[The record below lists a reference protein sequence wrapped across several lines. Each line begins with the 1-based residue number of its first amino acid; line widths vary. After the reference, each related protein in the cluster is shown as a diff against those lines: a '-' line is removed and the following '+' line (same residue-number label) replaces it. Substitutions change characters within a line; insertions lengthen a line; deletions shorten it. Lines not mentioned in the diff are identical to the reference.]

1 MAGMSLLELRKVS
14 KAFPGV
20 QALFQIDL
28 DVQAGEVHALIGE
41 NGAGKST
48 LIKLLSGVY
57 GCDSGTIRFGNT
69 MVAFADP
76 LASQQAGI
84 YTLYQEFNLLPH
96 LTVAENI
103 FLGAEPR
110 HKHLPF
116 IDWRE
121 MRQQTLKLLDM
132 LDLAIQPEARVSDL
146 SAAEQQM
153 VELAKTLHANPRLI
167 IMDEPTSSLSYRE
180 VDALFRLIRRI
191 KAQGI
196 SVIYVSHRLD
206 EVLTIADRI
215 TVLRDG
221 RRITTIDAADSTLDQ
236 LARLMLGHAINRRYR
251 RQYASPGAEILRVER
266 LTRRPDFE
274 EVSFTVNTG
283 EIVGLAGLVGSGRS
297 AVARAIFGFDPPD
310 SGMITVDGHRVTIR
324 SPRDAVALGM
334 GMLPEDR
341 QQQALLLE
349 MSARENISLA
359 TWGQS
364 GPLVDVAAETTL
376 AEKYIKRLRIK
387 VPGPEAKA
395 KYLSGGTQQKLILS
409 RWLAVQPRILIVDEP
424 TRGIDIGAKVE
435 IYRLL
440 GELAHQG
447 ITILMVSSDLSEIV
461 GLCDRALV
469 MHAGRLI
476 ATLDH
481 DQLTEETLL
490 KLIMGGVP

>member
-14 KAFPGV
+14 KSFPGV
-20 QALFQIDL
+20 QALFQVDL

-57 GCDSGTIRFGNT
+57 THDSGTIRFDNAL
-69 MVAFADP
+69 VAFTDP
-76 LASQQAGI
+76 QDSQRAGI
-84 YTLYQEFNLLPH
+84 FTLYQEFNLLPH

-116 IDWRE
+116 IDWHA
-121 MRQQTLKLLDM
+121 MQQQTRRLLDM
-132 LDLAIQPEARVSDL
+132 LDLAIQPDARVGDL

-153 VELAKTLHANPRLI
+153 IELAKTLHANPKLL

-180 VDALFRLIRRI
+180 VNALFRLIRRI

-206 EVLTIADRI
+206 DVLAIADRI

-221 RRITTIDAADSTLDQ
+221 RRITTIDAANSTIDQ
-236 LARLMLGHAINRRYR
+236 LARLMLGRAINQRYLRR
-251 RQYASPGAEILRVER
+251 AVAPGAEILRVEG

-274 EVSFTVNTG
+274 DVSFTVYTG

-297 AVARAIFGFDPPD
+297 AVARAIFGFAPPD
-310 SGMITVDGHRVTIR
+310 SGMIYIDARSVSIR

-359 TWGQS
+359 RLGQS
-364 GPLVDVAAETTL
+364 GLLVDLAAETTL
-376 AEKYIKRLRIK
+376 AETYIKRLRIK
-387 VPGPEAKA
+387 VPDPEAKA

-409 RWLAVQPRILIVDEP
+409 RWLAVHPRILIFDEP

-447 ITILMVSSDLSEIV
+447 VTILMVSSELSEIV
-461 GLCDRALV
+461 GLCDRVFV

-476 ATLDH
+476 AALDH
-481 DQLTEETLL
+481 DQLTEEALL
-490 KLIMGGVP
+490 QLMMGESP

>member
-1 MAGMSLLELRKVS
+1 MALLELRGVS
-14 KAFPGV
+14 KSFPGV
-20 QALFQIDL
+20 QALFQVDL

-48 LIKLLSGVY
+48 LTKLLSGVY
-57 GCDSGTIRFGNT
+57 AHDSGTIHFDNAA
-69 MVAFADP
+69 VAFAAPQD
-76 LASQQAGI
+76 SQQAGI
-84 YTLYQEFNLLPH
+84 FTLYQEFNLLPQ

-121 MRQQTLKLLDM
+121 MRQQTRRLLDM
-132 LDLAIQPEARVSDL
+132 LDLAVKPDTRVCDL
-146 SAAEQQM
+146 SVAEQQM
-153 VELAKTLHANPRLI
+153 IELAKTLHANPKLL
-167 IMDEPTSSLSYRE
+167 IMDEPTSCLSYRE
-180 VDALFRLIRRI
+180 VNALFRLIRRI

-196 SVIYVSHRLD
+196 GVIYVSHRLD

-215 TVLRDG
+215 TILRDG
-221 RRITTIDAADSTLDQ
+221 RRITTIDAVDSTIDQ
-236 LARLMLGHAINRRYR
+236 LARLMLGRAINHRYLR
-251 RQYASPGAEILRVER
+251 KSAAPGAEVLRVEG
-266 LTRRPDFE
+266 LTRRPAFE
-274 EVSFTVNTG
+274 DVSFAVYTG
-283 EIVGLAGLVGSGRS
+283 EIVGLAGLVGSGCS
-297 AVARAIFGFDPPD
+297 AVARAIFGFDVAD
-310 SGMITVDGHRVTIR
+310 SGMIYVDGRSVLIR
-324 SPRDAVALGM
+324 SPQDAVALGM

-359 TWGQS
+359 TLGQS
-364 GPLVDVAAETTL
+364 GPFIDVAAETTL

-387 VPGPEAKA
+387 ISGPEAKA

-409 RWLAVQPRILIVDEP
+409 RWLAVHPRILIFDEP

-447 ITILMVSSDLSEIV
+447 ITILMVSSELSEIV
-461 GLCDRALV
+461 GLCDRAFV
-469 MHAGRLI
+469 MNAGRLV
-476 ATLDH
+476 ATLNH
-481 DQLTEETLL
+481 DQLTEEMLL
-490 KLIMGGVP
+490 QLMMGESP